1 MTESNILEMSL
12 LIMRRSKLELHLDIL
27 KALARHGPLKLTHV
41 MYKANVNC
49 DTLKQYLDFLIQHN
63 LVEEQTLHKK
73 RHGTRVVYAI
83 TERGLTVLKYFREV
97 NKALT
102 IIEETQKIPVL
113 LY

>member
-1 MTESNILEMSL
+1 MTESNILETSL

-27 KALARHGPLKLTHV
+27 KALARHRGPLKLTHI

-73 RHGTRVVYAI
+73 RVVYTI

-102 IIEETQKIPVL
+102 IIEEAQKIPAL